1 MLQHI
6 LEHLFVYFLY
16 MKKLII
22 CEKPSLAKNV
32 CQALWKMG
40 EKTVRNQQ
48 GADESTSY
56 IVTSAFGHLFTLCDV
71 EDYLGVEKTNW
82 KDISLPFYPDEFK
95 FQPKADP
102 KTGKPDSGVK
112 DRIRLIKQLAERN
125 DVDSI
130 IHCGDSDREGEII
143 IRIILDQIKNKKPV
157 YRLWLPDQVEK
168 TIIAALH
175 NLKSDS
181 DYDNL
186 SKEGYA
192 RMYMDWLYGINLTR
206 YTTIKSG
213 YLLHVGR
220 VVGAIVKTIYDREI
234 EIEKFVPEKYLSLVS
249 KEKTN
254 DEEIELVSKTKYKP
268 DEYSNAANQ
277 CALYNNTGAKVTD
290 IKTENKK
297 LFSPKLFS
305 QSTLQNTMSK
315 RYKFDPK
322 KTLDIAQ
329 TLYEKGFL
337 TYPRTPTEYLATA
350 EKDRIK
356 EIIENIKNTGKDI
369 VFKDKKSI
377 FDDSKI
383 ESHSA
388 ITPTIKLPEEK
399 DFSSNDEKFLYETV
413 LNRFCSVFCREECNA
428 EKTTMVISVGDLE
441 NFNLVGTVILTKG
454 WKQFEPQ
461 QSSDE
466 KILPKLKIGEK
477 VNINFHPVTM
487 QTEPPK
493 HYTVETLNKYL
504 KNPFKQE
511 IKSSE
516 ENESDDEEY
525 KALLSGLEIG
535 TEATRPGIIDKAVHA
550 KYIDLQK
557 TTYYLQPR
565 GRQLV
570 ETMEVL
576 GIDMTKQKT
585 VMLGKTIKNVY
596 KGEIKLEEA
605 IDIAK
610 NEINDVIDK
619 DADVS
624 AVKKYE
630 NKNNEII
637 GRCPWCKSH
646 NVVETPKTFTCEDR
660 ECGFTI
666 WKDNNFFKAFDKK
679 GGVTKSF
686 VKAIITKNE
695 AKVTGLTSK
704 RTGKKFDAYIGVEKD
719 PDSGKL
725 RFKILHF

>member
-1 MLQHI
+1 
-6 LEHLFVYFLY
+6 
-16 MKKLII
+16 
-22 CEKPSLAKNV
+22 
-32 CQALWKMG
+32 MG
-40 EKTVRNQQ
+40 EKTTRNNR
-48 GADESTSY
+48 GADESERY
-56 IVTSAFGHLFTLCDV
+56 IVTSAFGHLFSLCDV
-71 EDYLGVEKTNW
+71 EDYLGSEKTNW
-82 KDISLPFYPDEFK
+82 KSTPLPFYPEEFR
-95 FQPKADP
+95 FQPKSDP
-102 KTGKPDSGVK
+102 KTGKADSGVK
-112 DRIRLIKQLAERN
+112 DRIRLIKQLVDRN
-125 DVDSI
+125 DVDSV

-143 IRIILDQIKNKKPV
+143 IRIILEQIGNKKPV
-157 YRLWLPDQVEK
+157 YRLWLPDQVDK
-168 TIIAALH
+168 TIIRGLN
-175 NLKSDS
+175 NLKNDS
-181 DYDNL
+181 DYDRL
-186 SKEGYA
+186 SDEGYA

-213 YLLHVGR
+213 TLLHVGR

-234 EIEKFVPEKYLSLVS
+234 EIEKFVPEKYFILKS

-254 DEEIELVSKTKYKP
+254 GEEIELVSKNKFKP
-268 DEYSNAANQ
+268 EEYQDAVKTAG
-277 CALYNNTGAKVTD
+277 LYNGTSANVTD
-290 IKTENKK
+290 IKTENKT
-297 LFSPKLFS
+297 LHSPKLFS
-305 QSTLQNTMSK
+305 QSTLQNAMSK

-322 KTLDIAQ
+322 KTLDVAQ

-356 EIIENIKNTGKDI
+356 EIIENIKKTGKDI

-388 ITPTIKLPEEK
+388 ITPTAKLPEEK
-399 DFSSNDEKFLYETV
+399 DFSSNDEKLLYETV
-413 LNRFCSVFCREECNA
+413 LNRFCSVFCREDCKA
-428 EKTTMVISVGDLE
+428 EKTTMTIGVGNLE
-441 NFNLVGTVILTKG
+441 DFNLVGMVILSKG

-461 QSSDE
+461 QPGDE
-466 KILPKLKIGEK
+466 KILPKLQKGDA
-477 VNINFHPVTM
+477 VNIRFRPEAS

-493 HYTVETLNKYL
+493 RYTVETLNKYL
-504 KNPFKQE
+504 KNPFRQE
-511 IKSSE
+511 MKNTEESE
-516 ENESDDEEY
+516 TDDEEY

-550 KYIDLQK
+550 KYIDLKK
-557 TTYYLQPR
+557 TTYFLLPR

-570 ETMEVL
+570 ETIETL

-605 IDIAK
+605 IDTAK
-610 NEINDVIDK
+610 KEISDVIDN

-624 AVKKYE
+624 SVKKYE
-630 NKNNEII
+630 NRNEPI
-637 GRCPWCKSH
+637 GRCPWCGSH

-666 WKDNNFFKAFDKK
+666 WKDNNFFKAFEKK

-686 VKAIITKNE
+686 VKGIINKGE

-704 RTGKKFDAYIGVEKD
+704 RTGKKFDAFIGVEKD
-719 PDSGKL
+719 PESGRL